1 MKRIDEFLCFHSDYS
16 PNTVDRYRRALKL
29 LINEYPDLA
38 QLDSVQL
45 HGWLN
50 SYGWGNSAQY
60 VALCAVKAFL
70 RWAFGLTH
78 PALVLRF
85 RRLDAGPQRS
95 LKLAQVRQLL
105 GSLST
110 MTERGVRDL
119 ALASLLLDSG
129 LRAAE
134 VCSLDLK
141 HLDLAECRLAVLV
154 KGRRWGE
161 GVYSS
166 FTQGYLYNWLAI
178 RERLAAAGIRTVFV
192 SVGGHTTGKSLTRRG
207 LGVIVSRWGLAAGI
221 SPLSPHDLRRTFA
234 MISTRLGAPARVL
247 QVAGRWTSMEMV
259 ERYTSSI
266 EAADFSPYFPLSA
279 VMGD

>member
-1 MKRIDEFLCFHSDYS
+1 MKKIDEFLSFHDYS
-16 PNTVDRYRRALKL
+16 PNTADRYRRALEL
-29 LINEYPDLA
+29 LIICYPDLA
-38 QLDSVQL
+38 QLDPEQL
-45 HGWLN
+45 HGWLA
-50 SYGWGNSAQY
+50 SHGWGNSAQY
-60 VALCAVKAFL
+60 VALCAVKSFI
-70 RWAFGLTH
+70 RWAFGLAH
-78 PALVLRF
+78 PALVLRIK
-85 RRLDAGPQRS
+85 RLDAGPQRS

-105 GSLST
+105 ASFNT
-110 MTERGVRDL
+110 MSIRGVRDL

-178 RERLAAAGIRTVFV
+178 READAGIRTVFV
-192 SVGGHTTGKSLTRRG
+192 SVGGKTPGRSLTRRG
-207 LGVIVSRWGLAAGI
+207 LGVIVSRWGLAAGV

-234 MISTRLGAPARVL
+234 TISTRLGAPARVL

>member
-1 MKRIDEFLCFHSDYS
+1 MIEKFLSFHGEYS
-16 PNTVDRYRRALKL
+16 PNTADRYGRALRL
-29 LINEYPDLA
+29 LISDYPDLA
-38 QLDSVQL
+38 RLDPGQL

-50 SYGWGNSAQY
+50 SHGWGNSAQY

-70 RWAFGLTH
+70 RWKFGLTH
-78 PALVLRF
+78 PALALRF

-105 GSLST
+105 GSFTT

-129 LRAAE
+129 LRASE
-134 VCSLDLK
+134 VCGLELRYLDLEEC
-141 HLDLAECRLAVLV
+141 HLVVMV

-166 FTQGYLYNWLAI
+166 FTAAYLGNWLAI
-178 RERLAAAGIRTVFV
+178 RERLATVGIRTVFV
-192 SVGGHTTGKSLTRRG
+192 SVGGKTPGRPLTRRG
-207 LGVIVSRWGLAAGI
+207 LGIIVSGWGLTAGV

-247 QVAGRWTSMEMV
+247 QVAGRWRSLEMV
-259 ERYTSSI
+259 ERYTASI
-266 EAADFSPYFPLSA
+266 EAVDFRPYFPLGA
-279 VMGD
+279 VMA

>member
-1 MKRIDEFLCFHSDYS
+1 MIEKFLSFHGEYS
-16 PNTVDRYRRALKL
+16 PNTADRYGRALRL
-29 LINEYPDLA
+29 LISDYPDLA
-38 QLDSVQL
+38 RLDPGQL

-50 SYGWGNSAQY
+50 SHGWGNSAQY

-70 RWAFGLTH
+70 RWGLGLTH

-95 LKLAQVRQLL
+95 LKLNQVKMLL
-105 GSLST
+105 GSFST
-110 MTERGVRDL
+110 MSERGVRDL

-129 LRAAE
+129 LRASE
-134 VCSLDLK
+134 VCSLEIK
-141 HLDLAECRLAVLV
+141 HLDLEECRLDVVV

-166 FTQGYLYNWLAI
+166 FTAVYLGNWLAI

-192 SVGGHTTGKSLTRRG
+192 SVGGKTPGKPLTRRG
-207 LGVIVSRWGLAAGI
+207 LGVVVSGWGLTAGV

-247 QVAGRWTSMEMV
+247 QVAGRWSSLEMV
-259 ERYTSSI
+259 ERYTRSI
-266 EAADFSPYFPLSA
+266 EADDFRSYFPLTA